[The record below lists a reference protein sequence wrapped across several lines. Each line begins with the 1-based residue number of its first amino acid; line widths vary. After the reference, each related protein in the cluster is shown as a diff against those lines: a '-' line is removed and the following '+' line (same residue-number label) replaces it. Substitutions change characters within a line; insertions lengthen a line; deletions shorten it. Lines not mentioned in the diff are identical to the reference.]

1 MLSTEESDV
10 YQIST
15 HAPLAGRDIVI
26 GVKVCLSPSFQPTR
40 PLRGATERTSPPSA
54 RTRHFNPRAPCGA
67 RHRLGSNWLWDLRIS
82 THAPL
87 AGRDFWPFQ
96 SPAHVH
102 ISTHAP
108 LAGRDFWPFQSQAH
122 VHISTHAPLAG
133 RDSTACSSF
142 DLDFTFQ
149 PTRPLRGATIS
160 PLSSTGYC
168 TGFQPTRPLRGATV
182 PRSQA
187 AAEIEISTHAPLAGR
202 DISAA

>member
-67 RHRLGSNWLWDLRIS
+67 RHRLGSNWLWDLR
-82 THAPL
+82 
-87 AGRDFWPFQ
+87 
-96 SPAHVH
+96 